1 MKSTFLKILILA
13 GSLALTGCDEQAR
26 DFAAKTLVIL
36 RHRSAEISK
45 KLAAEKA
52 AYAAASARDAED
64 HRALL
69 DGSLRNERFE
79 RSTALAADYDER
91 RKHASRWRQEL
102 AEYGKADYDANM
114 EVYAAELDSDSR
126 FLQNFECLQREQDK
140 IDALSKLLGALA
152 AKPSIHKDLEAM
164 GKFAEDSNH
173 EFDKKVCTQ
182 MKTDQ
187 GSSDAKVKAA
197 ADAAFKSKDCATVLK

>member
-1 MKSTFLKILILA
+1 MKSTFLKTLILA

-36 RHRSAEISK
+36 QHRSAEISK
-45 KLAAEKA
+45 KIAAEKA

-79 RSTALAADYDER
+79 RSTAFAADYDEG
-91 RKHASRWRQEL
+91 RKQVSHWRQDL
-102 AEYGKADYDANM
+102 AEYGKVDYDANM

-126 FLQNFECLQREQDK
+126 FLQNFESLKLEQDK
-140 IDALSKLLGALA
+140 IDALTKLLGALA
-152 AKPSIHKDLEAM
+152 AKPSIQKDLEAL
-164 GKFAEDSNH
+164 GKFAEDSNS
-173 EFDKKVCTQ
+173 EYTKKVCTQ
-182 MKTDQ
+182 IKTDQ

-197 ADAAFKSKDCATVLK
+197 ADAASKAKDCAPVPK